1 MAEELLDLLKQ
12 LQVPDEHHIVKSI
25 VVSIRFLAKDS
36 RIQKLC
42 RKLEDI
48 QEWSSR
54 ILIVLRKYAG
64 IVLLY

>member
-48 QEWSSR
+48 QE
-54 ILIVLRKYAG
+54 
-64 IVLLY
+64 